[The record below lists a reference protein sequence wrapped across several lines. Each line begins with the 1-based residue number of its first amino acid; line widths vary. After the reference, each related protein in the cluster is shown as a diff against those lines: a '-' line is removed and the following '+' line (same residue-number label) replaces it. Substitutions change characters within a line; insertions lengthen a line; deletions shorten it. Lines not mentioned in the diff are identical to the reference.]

1 MQNCCTTLTL
11 PGRESNSATVL
22 HGRVDKS
29 RVFTAPARAFDS
41 ATVFNERDH

>member
-11 PGRESNSATVL
+11 PGRESDSATVL
-22 HGRVDKS
+22 QGMVDKS
-29 RVFTAPARAFDS
+29 RDFRVPARESNS